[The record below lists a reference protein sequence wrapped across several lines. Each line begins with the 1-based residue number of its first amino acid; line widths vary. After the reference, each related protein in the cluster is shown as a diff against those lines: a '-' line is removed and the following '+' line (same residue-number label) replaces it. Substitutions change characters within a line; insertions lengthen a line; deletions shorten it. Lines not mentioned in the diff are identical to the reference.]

1 MPGFLDDPIHI
12 SITGK
17 LRKAPQISELKPDPK
32 QKKRGNLLLLMYYL
46 RSNIYNNRKL
56 LLGDQKPV
64 LVKKQ
69 FSQQQ
74 LTTQGKGVGIPVFT
88 KRHYRHNR
96 SCKTPVLQISLS
108 SNPRSPDLPL
118 LSYISLSSHHYY
130 SLLLLS

>member
-1 MPGFLDDPIHI
+1 MMIPATIAEEVEDADDHESTGTETPFVPGFLDDPIHI

-74 LTTQGKGVGIPVFT
+74 LTTQGKGASF
-88 KRHYRHNR
+88 R
-96 SCKTPVLQISLS
+96 SAKADWGNCIV
-108 SNPRSPDLPL
+108 
-118 LSYISLSSHHYY
+118 
-130 SLLLLS
+130 